1 MMTKLGWMI
10 YKLRNMILYDY
21 EIPKLEYFDPNTGL
35 KKVNSIYLLY
45 KGINYIR

>member
-35 KKVNSIYLLY
+35 KKVNFNIFIIYRVKLY
-45 KGINYIR
+45 

>member
-35 KKVNSIYLLY
+35 KKVNQYIYYL
-45 KGINYIR
+45 KG

>member
-35 KKVNSIYLLY
+35 KKVNSLY
-45 KGINYIR
+45 

>member
-1 MMTKLGWMI
+1 MI

-35 KKVNSIYLLY
+35 KKVN
-45 KGINYIR
+45 N